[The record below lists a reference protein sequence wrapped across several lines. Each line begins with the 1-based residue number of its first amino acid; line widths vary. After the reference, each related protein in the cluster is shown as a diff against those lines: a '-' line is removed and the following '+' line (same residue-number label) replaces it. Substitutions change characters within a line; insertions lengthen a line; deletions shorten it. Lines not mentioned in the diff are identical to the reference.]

1 MAQNFTSFTPIEE
14 AEPQS
19 PPKFTSF
26 TPIGEV
32 KPAPAPKEKPA
43 PVTKAAPTFEP
54 TYGEDVWAP
63 IVAQQQ
69 PEPKRESVMEGF
81 KGTPPTVDYAE
92 NRRARD
98 RSVSPESVM
107 FTPAR
112 QLDEVDAQIYAQQ
125 YKDKK
130 SAAAKQAARDK
141 LRQDAAAEDYGVT
154 DFLKD
159 SGVDLTKGVAGL
171 GEAYVGL
178 LDITSGGAAGRVLG
192 DMGYSPKS
200 INKFLTGFQSLTR
213 KNQDQDVKDA
223 QGFLGTLKELSVN
236 PASLVGSIVESL
248 PGTLTSGVAAG
259 RYVRFLTGKASKE
272 ALAKGLVGAEA
283 EAFIK
288 DRVTQQTMKIAAVAS
303 GTEGA
308 QTAGSIAEAGRQE
321 GTEYKDYVLPALA
334 AGFGTTAIGLVSG
347 KVGQKLGIGDIE
359 TGATGTGSFKKRF
372 TGEVLKES
380 LFEELPQS
388 AQEQIFRNI
397 ATGRP
402 WDENVDKSS
411 AQGLAAGAGMAA
423 AHVSKNQA
431 VKSAKE
437 AIANRLFPVQEE
449 RVEPSLDNAE
459 LLNAAPASVYRS
471 MDDMERDRTNE
482 IYNQLLSQNIPADN
496 ARRIAAKRVLEERKQ
511 KIKELVVEPTDDEI
525 QQRAK
530 ELIDGGFDPVVAMD
544 EAQKQIIEERKAD
557 ALAQAETQGEQD
569 VGQTIAKPSGDG
581 VSMAGQP
588 DTDATAAGVGD
599 LDTSRVVSARQDAT
613 GVDERAPAQS
623 APVGFR
629 EANKQ
634 EQKQDSTK
642 ETLDLGNGA
651 KVSFASDGDTFVKDP
666 AGKPAGL
673 IRFGDG
679 RRGVFQ
685 NALELP
691 AYIPEAIRQPLMD
704 YANAARANYY
714 APTEQT
720 QAALTDARAKL
731 EAAVNQ
737 TQQAQQT
744 TPAPVAVDPIEF
756 AKRSADSAIADQA
769 NFESLEESIGAQRD
783 NIADTLREQGVN
795 DQSTIDKAIAAY
807 DEEINK
813 QQGKLT
819 PEDQDTIQAELDELQ
834 NASPEDQAFIEDYAA
849 DQEAEEQAEEA
860 AVKAETK
867 KRGRPLNDEETRA
880 VKETERKKNRA
891 EYTKAERQLSGI
903 KNNLTA
909 QLDAAN
915 EAIDEATV
923 ENEEALKQAQEDKR
937 AQKASVIT
945 KLLDMEQ
952 QFRGTALG
960 KRVKAILDD
969 RNRISQEEL
978 TKVKRGRDILS
989 GRTPL
994 ASRGGRV
1001 KGKANAAFS
1010 KATNASQALTI
1021 IAKNGNMFQ
1030 KFLAN
1035 RLRGFVNGVK
1045 FVVIEQGDTL
1055 PEDVQAFETD
1065 WERADAMFVPDS
1077 KTVYVRGASFG
1088 ENQGVNNID
1097 VLHEILHA
1105 ATNQKIALGLLPGAK
1120 NTKLARFVN
1129 ELILLSL
1136 RAEAAYLAADVKGLI
1151 PPELRAR
1158 VESTVDV
1165 DDDGR
1170 AYYGIF
1176 ELPQEF
1182 LAYGMSDED
1191 FQEFLGR
1198 MESDQAN
1205 ETGFTA
1211 FARML
1216 YNEWAKAFG
1225 KDGLSAM
1232 SDLINV
1238 TDKILDAEKTPGM
1251 RLVEKGLPPLAS
1263 RKKKPPPPPPSVVSE
1278 DEDEFGNPVRSA
1290 SELAKDAAVAREKV
1304 RVSRQG
1310 EEGEGI
1316 EAMQMAR
1323 DPEKVKSVLRALV
1336 ARNWQNMSHGAVKKL
1351 VTLPTFTFLADLSGI
1366 KSLKDVEKQMQEMIG
1381 MSNSLQAG
1389 AQKILASMKKELN
1402 PFFRSAKQFRT
1413 DFENLVYET
1422 TIAQIDP
1429 SDPKTKQRSKE
1440 IDALWN
1446 KVGEKGQRMYRM
1458 LKQYYE
1464 NIIDLYADLL
1474 DQQINGIQGLAP
1486 EAKENLIKVLRQTF
1500 EAGARI
1506 RPYFPLVRR
1515 GSYWL
1520 RVEEKVGK
1528 ETKQAFYLFETVGE
1542 RNQRASELAAER
1554 RGDVE
1559 DFMDKGIFDMNDT
1572 TASLRAATQNSSA
1585 MLTQIFD
1592 AIDKEKFDSPAA
1604 KEALKDAIY
1613 QVYLNTMPEQSFR
1626 NQFIR
1631 RKDRA
1636 GFSTDV
1642 LRNVATTASNTS
1654 MHLAKLKYSPLLR
1667 NSVSAARDAVK
1678 GRSNLTPFVE
1688 EAQRRVNLALEEPE
1702 HGWADAF
1709 AGFANKISYFWFLS
1723 SASSALIQPASVYI
1737 AGLPVLGANHNNIT
1751 AAAKELSKMVVLMN
1765 QYSVVR
1771 DNGDG
1776 TSSIVAPSLAN
1787 NTTLPE
1793 AERDAIREMSQRG
1806 VAQSSYASEVWG
1818 YQSIP
1823 TRDAAT
1829 WLGKTGQLG
1838 KEAADLLVG
1847 SLMHNTE
1854 RLTREAVFLASYRLG
1869 IKRGLTQDA
1878 AINQAVSD
1886 VNEALAN
1893 YDITNRP
1900 RFMQRGIGKMLL
1912 QFKMFPLHTALLLAT
1927 NFYKMMPLLNKE
1939 GKKAAATKF
1948 FGIYL
1953 TAGSIAGLAGIPFFS
1968 TTLGVMASL
1977 FKALQEED
1985 DWPEELKDMDAETWF
2000 RTVFL
2005 EEKLGDVSIGGI
2017 PVSEILDSGPLNAL
2031 TGLAIAER
2039 IGLNDL
2045 FGRDTKEAKT
2055 EREGLQQFMIEKA
2068 GPFASVGLTMAD
2080 AYDAYSVGDYSKM
2093 RERMA
2098 PSVLRNLLLAD
2109 KLSKEGMKDARGQEV
2124 VPADEITQGQII
2136 AQAIGFRPA
2145 ILARM
2150 SETNFKLTG
2159 AEQRI
2164 VNERN
2169 RLMQAAKIAARKENK
2184 AGDEQL
2190 YKLVDGPITKFNDKY
2205 PEFAIEDDQLEK
2217 SLEDDLTAR
2226 AESRLGFPITEKNVR
2241 LVEPSLEVLE
2251 RRIKRIR
2258 EKAK

>member
-26 TPIGEV
+26 TPLEEV
-32 KPAPAPKEKPA
+32 KPV
-43 PVTKAAPTFEP
+43 PVSKAAPTFEP

-63 IVAQQQ
+63 IVAEQGK
-69 PEPKRESVMEGF
+69 PKRESVLEGY

-92 NRRARD
+92 NRRTRD

-130 SAAAKQAARDK
+130 SAATKQAARDK

-154 DFLKD
+154 NFLKD
-159 SGVDLTKGVAGL
+159 TGIDLTKGVAGL

-178 LDITSGGAAGRVLG
+178 LDITSGGAAGRVLS
-192 DMGYSPKS
+192 DMGYDPKG
-200 INKFLTGFQSLTR
+200 INKFLTGFQSITR
-213 KNQDQDVKDA
+213 KNQDKDVEDA
-223 QGFLGTLKELSVN
+223 QGFLGTLKELAVN
-236 PASLVGSIVESL
+236 PASLVGNIVESI

-259 RYVRFLTGKASKE
+259 RYIRFLTSRASKE

-288 DRVTQQTMKIAAVAS
+288 DRVTQQAMKIAAVAS

-308 QTAGSIAEAGRQE
+308 QTAGSTAEAGRQA

-359 TGATGTGSFKKRF
+359 TGAVGTGSFKKRF
-372 TGEVLKES
+372 TGEVLKEG
-380 LFEELPQS
+380 LLEELPQS
-388 AQEQIFRNI
+388 TQEKIFQNI
-397 ATGRP
+397 ATDRP
-402 WDENVDKSS
+402 WDEGVDKAA
-411 AQGLAAGAGMAA
+411 AQGLAAGMGMAA
-423 AHVSKNQA
+423 AHAGKNQA

-437 AIANRLFPVQEE
+437 AIANKLFPTQEE
-449 RVEPSLDNAE
+449 RTEPSLDEAE
-459 LLNAAPASVYRS
+459 LLNAAPPTVYRS
-471 MDDMERDRTNE
+471 MDDMERDRAKE
-482 IYNQLLSQNIPADN
+482 IYDQLLSQNIPADS

-530 ELIDGGFDPVVAMD
+530 ELVDGGWDPVKAMD

-557 ALAQAETQGEQD
+557 ALAQAETQGEQNA
-569 VGQTIAKPSGDG
+569 GQITTDTSGASVPVVEQPSAVVPTGGVG
-581 VSMAGQP
+581 VSDGS
-588 DTDATAAGVGD
+588 G
-599 LDTSRVVSARQDAT
+599 VVST
-613 GVDERAPAQS
+613 GQNAPRIDERAPAQ
-623 APVGFR
+623 
-629 EANKQ
+629 
-634 EQKQDSTK
+634 
-642 ETLDLGNGA
+642 
-651 KVSFASDGDTFVKDP
+651 
-666 AGKPAGL
+666 
-673 IRFGDG
+673 
-679 RRGVFQ
+679 
-685 NALELP
+685 
-691 AYIPEAIRQPLMD
+691 
-704 YANAARANYY
+704 
-714 APTEQT
+714 
-720 QAALTDARAKL
+720 
-731 EAAVNQ
+731 
-737 TQQAQQT
+737 
-744 TPAPVAVDPIEF
+744 PVAVEDPKQ
-756 AKRSADSAIADQA
+756 KRI
-769 NFESLEESIGAQRD
+769 
-783 NIADTLREQGVN
+783 
-795 DQSTIDKAIAAY
+795 
-807 DEEINK
+807 EEIT
-813 QQGKLT
+813 QQLIDAGLNPQNARQNAEEQVDKETERAEGELT
-819 PEDQDTIQAELDELQ
+819 PEEQDAVQAELDELQ
-834 NASPEDQAFIEDYAA
+834 NASPEDQAFIESHAA
-849 DQEAEEQAEEA
+849 DQEVEEQAEEA

-867 KRGRPLNDEETRA
+867 KRGRPLNDEETRT
-880 VKETERKKNRA
+880 VKEAERKKNRA
-891 EYTKAERQLSGI
+891 EYTKAERQLSGV

-915 EAIDEATV
+915 QPIDEGAI

-937 AQKASVIT
+937 AQKADVVG

-1010 KATNASQALTI
+1010 KAVNASQALTV
-1021 IAKNGNMFQ
+1021 IAKTGNMFQ

-1045 FVVIEQGDTL
+1045 FVVIEQGDPL
-1055 PEDVQAFETD
+1055 PEDIQAFEMD
-1065 WERADAMFVPDS
+1065 WERADAMYVPDS
-1077 KTVYVRGASFG
+1077 RTVYVRGASFG

-1129 ELILLSL
+1129 ELIMLSL
-1136 RAEAAYLAADVKGLI
+1136 RAEAAYLEADVKGLI
-1151 PPELRAR
+1151 PPELKAR

-1165 DDDGR
+1165 DEDGR

-1198 MESDQAN
+1198 MKSDRAN

-1238 TDKILDAEKTPGM
+1238 TDKILDVEKTPGM

-1263 RKKKPPPPPPSVVSE
+1263 RKKKQPPPPPSVVSE
-1278 DEDEFGNPVRSA
+1278 TEDEFGDPVRSA

-1336 ARNWQNMSHGAVKKL
+1336 ARNWQNMSHGAIKKL

-1366 KSLKDVEKQMQEMIG
+1366 KSLKDVDKQMQEMIG

-1413 DFENLVYET
+1413 NFENLVYET

-1440 IDALWN
+1440 IDELWN

-1515 GSYWL
+1515 GNYWL

-1554 RGDVE
+1554 KGDVE
-1559 DFMDKGIFDMNDT
+1559 DFMDRGVFDMGDS

-1688 EAQRRVNLALEEPE
+1688 EAQRRVNLALE
-1702 HGWADAF
+1702 GTNRGLGDAI
-1709 AGFANKISYFWFLS
+1709 AGVANKISYFWFLS
-1723 SASSALIQPASVYI
+1723 SASSALIQPASIYI

-1751 AAAKELSKMVVLMN
+1751 AAAVELGKMVTLMN

-1818 YQSIP
+1818 YQSTP

-1886 VNEALAN
+1886 VNESLAN
-1893 YDITNRP
+1893 YDVTNRP
-1900 RFMQRGIGKMLL
+1900 RFMQQGIGKMLL
-1912 QFKMFPLHTALLLAT
+1912 QFKMFPLHTALLMAT

-1948 FGIYL
+1948 FGVYL

-1968 TTLGVMASL
+1968 TTLGVMAAL
-1977 FKALQEED
+1977 FKALKADD

-2017 PVSEILDSGPLNAL
+2017 PVSEILDTGPLNAL
-2031 TGLAIAER
+2031 TGLAISER

-2055 EREGLQQFMIEKA
+2055 EREALQQYMIEKA
-2068 GPFASVGLTMAD
+2068 GPAASVGLSVAD
-2080 AYDAYSVGDYSKM
+2080 AYDAYSVGDYPKM
-2093 RERMA
+2093 WERLA
-2098 PSVLRNLLLAD
+2098 PSVIRNLLLAD
-2109 KLSKEGMKDARGQEV
+2109 KLATEGMKDARGQEV
-2124 VPADEITQGQII
+2124 IPADEITQGQII

-2145 ILARM
+2145 VLARM

-2159 AEQRI
+2159 DEQRI

-2169 RLMQAAKIAARKENK
+2169 RLMQAAKVAARKENEE
-2184 AGDEQL
+2184 GDKQL
-2190 YKLVDGPITKFNDKY
+2190 YKLVDGPMTKFNEKY
-2205 PEFAIEDDQLEK
+2205 PEYAIEDDQLEK
-2217 SLEDDLTAR
+2217 SLEDDLNAR
-2226 AESRLGFPITEKNVR
+2226 AEARLGFPITEKNVR

-2258 EKAK
+2258 EQGK

>member
-1 MAQNFTSFTPIEE
+1 LFG
-14 AEPQS
+14 EPA
-19 PPKFTSF
+19 
-26 TPIGEV
+26 
-32 KPAPAPKEKPA
+32 PAPAPKEKPA
-43 PVTKAAPTFEP
+43 PVAKPAPTFEP
-54 TYGEDVWAP
+54 VYGDDVSAA
-63 IVAQQQ
+63 IVAEQMK
-69 PEPKRESVMEGF
+69 PKRESVMEGF

-98 RSVSPESVM
+98 RSGSPESVM
-107 FTPAR
+107 FTPAKK
-112 QLDEVDAQIYAQQ
+112 LDEVDAQIYAQQ

-130 SAAAKQAARDK
+130 SAAAKQAAKDK

-154 DFLKD
+154 DFFKD
-159 SGVDLTKGVAGL
+159 SGLDLTKGVAGL

-192 DMGYSPKS
+192 DMGYDPKG
-200 INKFLTGFQSLTR
+200 INKFLTGFQSITR
-213 KNQDQDVKDA
+213 KSQDKDVEDA
-223 QGFLGTLKELSVN
+223 QGFLGTLKELAIN
-236 PASLVGSIVESL
+236 PASLVGNIVQSI

-259 RYVRFLTGKASKE
+259 RYVRFLTDRASKE

-283 EAFIK
+283 ETFIK
-288 DRVTQQTMKIAAVAS
+288 DKVLQQTMKIAAVAS

-308 QTAGSIAEAGRQE
+308 QTAGSTAEAGRQA
-321 GTEYKDYVLPALA
+321 GTEYSDYVLPALA

-347 KVGQKLGIGDIE
+347 KVGQKLGLGDIE
-359 TGATGTGSFKKRF
+359 TGAVGTGSFAKRF
-372 TGEVLKES
+372 AGEVLKEG
-380 LFEELPQS
+380 LIEELPQS

-397 ATGRP
+397 ATNRP
-402 WDENVDKSS
+402 WDERVDKAA
-411 AQGLAAGAGMAA
+411 AQGLAAGMGMAA
-423 AHVSKNQA
+423 ANAGYRQA
-431 VKSAKE
+431 VTSTKE
-437 AIANRLFPVQEE
+437 AISNKLFPAQEE
-449 RVEPSLDNAE
+449 RVDPLLDEGE
-459 LLNAAPASVYRS
+459 LLKAAPPSVYRS

-482 IYNQLLSQNIPADN
+482 IYNQLLSQNIPADS
-496 ARRIAAKRVLEERKQ
+496 ARRIAAKRVLDERKQ
-511 KIKELVVEPTDDEI
+511 KIKELVVEPATDEV

-544 EAQKQIIEERKAD
+544 EAQKQIIEEQKAD
-557 ALAQAETQGEQD
+557 ALAQAETQGEPD
-569 VGQTIAKPSGDG
+569 VGQTIAEPSG
-581 VSMAGQP
+581 VSVPMAGQP
-588 DTDATAAGVGD
+588 STDTTAAGIRVAEPSG
-599 LDTSRVVSARQDAT
+599 VVSTRPDVAGT
-613 GVDERAPAQS
+613 PERAP
-623 APVGFR
+623 
-629 EANKQ
+629 
-634 EQKQDSTK
+634 
-642 ETLDLGNGA
+642 
-651 KVSFASDGDTFVKDP
+651 
-666 AGKPAGL
+666 
-673 IRFGDG
+673 
-679 RRGVFQ
+679 
-685 NALELP
+685 
-691 AYIPEAIRQPLMD
+691 
-704 YANAARANYY
+704 
-714 APTEQT
+714 TE
-720 QAALTDARAKL
+720 
-731 EAAVNQ
+731 
-737 TQQAQQT
+737 
-744 TPAPVAVDPIEF
+744 PVAVDPVAF
-756 AKRSADSAIADQA
+756 AKRSVESAIADQGS
-769 NFESLEESIGAQRD
+769 FESLEESIGAYRD
-783 NIADTLREQGVN
+783 NIPDSMREQGVT
-795 DQSTIDKAIAAY
+795 DQPTIDKALAAY

-813 QQGKLT
+813 QQGELT
-819 PEDQDTIQAELDELQ
+819 PEEQNTIQAELDELQ

-849 DQEAEEQAEEA
+849 DQEVEEQSEEA

-880 VKETERKKNRA
+880 VKGAERKKNRA
-891 EYTKAERQLSGI
+891 EYTKAERQLSGV

-915 EAIDEATV
+915 EVIDEGTV

-937 AQKASVIT
+937 AQKADVVG

-1010 KATNASQALTI
+1010 KATNASQALTV

-1045 FVVIEQGDTL
+1045 FVVVEQGDTL
-1055 PEDVQAFETD
+1055 PEDIQAFGMD

-1077 KTVYVRGASFG
+1077 RTVYVRGASFG

-1105 ATNQKIALGLLPGAK
+1105 ATNQRIALGLLPGAK

-1129 ELILLSL
+1129 ELIMLSL

-1151 PPELRAR
+1151 PPELKTR
-1158 VESTVDV
+1158 VESTVDI
-1165 DDDGR
+1165 DEDGR

-1182 LAYGMSDED
+1182 LAYGMSDEN

-1198 MESDQAN
+1198 MESDRAN

-1238 TDKILDAEKTPGM
+1238 TDKILDAKKTPGM

-1263 RKKKPPPPPPSVVSE
+1263 RKKKPPAPPSVVSE
-1278 DEDEFGNPVRSA
+1278 NEDEFGEPLRSA
-1290 SELAKDAAVAREKV
+1290 SELAKDAAIAREKV

-1336 ARNWQNMSHGAVKKL
+1336 TRNWQNMSQATIKKL
-1351 VTLPTFTFLADLSGI
+1351 VALPTFTFLADWSGI

-1402 PFFRSAKQFRT
+1402 PLFRSAKQFRT

-1446 KVGEKGQRMYRM
+1446 KVGEKGHRTYRM

-1500 EAGARI
+1500 ETGSRI

-1515 GSYWL
+1515 GDYWL

-1554 RGDVE
+1554 KGDVE
-1559 DFMDKGIFDMNDT
+1559 DLLGKGIFDMNDS
-1572 TASLRAATQNSSA
+1572 TATLRAATQDSSA

-1592 AIDKEKFDSPAA
+1592 AIDQEKFDSPAS

-1654 MHLAKLKYSPLLR
+1654 MHLAKLKYSPLMR

-1688 EAQRRVNLALEEPE
+1688 EAQRRVNVALEEPE
-1702 HGWADAF
+1702 HGIADAI
-1709 AGFANKISYFWFLS
+1709 AGFANKVSYFWFLS
-1723 SASSALIQPASVYI
+1723 SASSALIQPASVYV

-1751 AAAKELSKMVVLMN
+1751 AAAKELGKMVVLMN

-1776 TSSIVAPSLAN
+1776 TSSIAAPSLVN
-1787 NTTLPE
+1787 NTTLSE
-1793 AERDAIREMSQRG
+1793 AERDAIREMNQRG
-1806 VAQSSYASEVWG
+1806 VGQSSYASEVWG

-1823 TRDAAT
+1823 TRDAVT
-1829 WLGKTGQLG
+1829 FLGKTGQLG
-1838 KEAADLLVG
+1838 KEAADLMVG
-1847 SLMHNTE
+1847 SLMHNIE

-1869 IKRGLTQDA
+1869 IKRKLTQDA

-1893 YDITNRP
+1893 YDVTNRP
-1900 RFMQRGIGKMLL
+1900 RFMQRGVGKILL

-1927 NFYKMMPLLNKE
+1927 NFYKMLPFLNKE
-1939 GKKAAATKF
+1939 GKKAAAVKF

-1968 TTLGVMASL
+1968 STIGVMASL
-1977 FKALQEED
+1977 FKALQD
-1985 DWPEELKDMDAETWF
+1985 DDEWPEEFKDMDAETWF

-2055 EREGLQQFMIEKA
+2055 EREALQQFMIEKA
-2068 GPFASVGLTMAD
+2068 GPFASVGLTLAD
-2080 AYDAYSVGDYSKM
+2080 AYDAYSVGDYQKM
-2093 RERMA
+2093 RERMS
-2098 PSVLRNLLLAD
+2098 PSVVRNLLLAD
-2109 KLSKEGMKDARGQEV
+2109 KLATEGMKDARGQEV
-2124 VPADEITQGQII
+2124 MPADEITNGQII

-2169 RLMQAAKIAARKENK
+2169 RLMQSAKIAARKENE

-2205 PEFAIEDDQLEK
+2205 PEYAIEDDQLEK
-2217 SLEDDLTAR
+2217 SLEDDLTTR
-2226 AESRLGFPITEKNVR
+2226 AEARLGFPITEKNVR

-2251 RRIKRIR
+2251 RRIERIR
-2258 EKAK
+2258 AKGKDRSAELFEK

>member
-1 MAQNFTSFTPIEE
+1 MAGRDFSSELF
-14 AEPQS
+14 EPTAPS
-19 PPKFTSF
+19 AGRDLSADLF
-26 TPIGEV
+26 GELA
-32 KPAPAPKEKPA
+32 PAPAPKEKPA
-43 PVTKAAPTFEP
+43 PVSKVATAPVDTNAPPAYKNRAEAIDDAINLLEEGVDREELKGAFAKLGVPWKEIVARGQQRGSEYFKRTTGPVSKGAMPPTGEIKAGEEPGLLKGTANLFKRANAGLGDTATGLLLQTGGIKPEQAGQVLAANAKRRAAAMPDSETRAQMEEIGNAKTYGEAATALATNPKATFTMLIESVATSLPAMVPAMIVGGVPGAVLAGVSSGSMEYGAVMADVLQDKGINMLDPNAISEALNNPKIMEEIKDKGAKRGLVVGGFDALTMGLAGRFLRPAQALIREGKLAGTSAKKATVAAWGKELSMQMAGGAGGEFAAQKVTGDNKPVDVLLEGLAEGISAPLEVMSNLRESGKLEKKAVIPSAEQIARSKGFLVSEGKKEPTLDEGELLKAAPP
-54 TYGEDVWAP
+54 
-63 IVAQQQ
+63 
-69 PEPKRESVMEGF
+69 
-81 KGTPPTVDYAE
+81 
-92 NRRARD
+92 
-98 RSVSPESVM
+98 
-107 FTPAR
+107 
-112 QLDEVDAQIYAQQ
+112 
-125 YKDKK
+125 
-130 SAAAKQAARDK
+130 
-141 LRQDAAAEDYGVT
+141 
-154 DFLKD
+154 
-159 SGVDLTKGVAGL
+159 
-171 GEAYVGL
+171 
-178 LDITSGGAAGRVLG
+178 
-192 DMGYSPKS
+192 
-200 INKFLTGFQSLTR
+200 
-213 KNQDQDVKDA
+213 
-223 QGFLGTLKELSVN
+223 
-236 PASLVGSIVESL
+236 
-248 PGTLTSGVAAG
+248 
-259 RYVRFLTGKASKE
+259 
-272 ALAKGLVGAEA
+272 
-283 EAFIK
+283 
-288 DRVTQQTMKIAAVAS
+288 
-303 GTEGA
+303 
-308 QTAGSIAEAGRQE
+308 
-321 GTEYKDYVLPALA
+321 
-334 AGFGTTAIGLVSG
+334 
-347 KVGQKLGIGDIE
+347 
-359 TGATGTGSFKKRF
+359 
-372 TGEVLKES
+372 
-380 LFEELPQS
+380 
-388 AQEQIFRNI
+388 
-397 ATGRP
+397 
-402 WDENVDKSS
+402 
-411 AQGLAAGAGMAA
+411 
-423 AHVSKNQA
+423 
-431 VKSAKE
+431 
-437 AIANRLFPVQEE
+437 
-449 RVEPSLDNAE
+449 
-459 LLNAAPASVYRS
+459 SVYRS
-471 MDDMERDRTNE
+471 MDDVEKDRSNE
-482 IYNQLLSQNIPADN
+482 IYNQLLSQNIPADS

-511 KIKELVVEPTDDEI
+511 KIKALVVEPTDDEV

-544 EAQKQIIEERKAD
+544 EAQKQIIEEQKSD
-557 ALAQAETQGEQD
+557 ALAQAENQGEQNARQIIAESGGVSVPV
-569 VGQTIAKPSGDG
+569 VGQPGADTTAARTGIAKP
-581 VSMAGQP
+581 
-588 DTDATAAGVGD
+588 
-599 LDTSRVVSARQDAT
+599 SRVVSARPDVA
-613 GVDERAPAQS
+613 GVDERAPAQ
-623 APVGFR
+623 
-629 EANKQ
+629 
-634 EQKQDSTK
+634 
-642 ETLDLGNGA
+642 
-651 KVSFASDGDTFVKDP
+651 
-666 AGKPAGL
+666 
-673 IRFGDG
+673 
-679 RRGVFQ
+679 
-685 NALELP
+685 
-691 AYIPEAIRQPLMD
+691 
-704 YANAARANYY
+704 
-714 APTEQT
+714 
-720 QAALTDARAKL
+720 
-731 EAAVNQ
+731 
-737 TQQAQQT
+737 
-744 TPAPVAVDPIEF
+744 PVAVDPVAF
-756 AKRSADSAIADQA
+756 AKRSADGAIADQSS
-769 NFESLEESIGAQRD
+769 FGSLEESIGAYRD
-783 NIADTLREQGVN
+783 NIPDSMREQGVT
-795 DQSTIDKAIAAY
+795 DQTIIDKALAAY
-807 DEEINK
+807 DEEISK
-813 QQGKLT
+813 QQGELT
-819 PEDQDTIQAELDELQ
+819 PEEQDTIQAELDELQ

-849 DQEAEEQAEEA
+849 DQEVEEQAEDA

-880 VKETERKKNRA
+880 VKGAERKKNRA
-891 EYTKAERQLSGI
+891 EYTKAERQLSGV

-915 EAIDEATV
+915 EVIDEGTV

-937 AQKASVIT
+937 AQKADVIT

-994 ASRGGRV
+994 ASRGSSA
-1001 KGKANAAFS
+1001 KGKVNTAFN
-1010 KATNASQALTI
+1010 KATNASQAITVV
-1021 IAKNGNMFQ
+1021 AKTGNMFQ

-1035 RLRGFVNGVK
+1035 RLRGFVSGTK
-1045 FVVIEQGDTL
+1045 FVVIEQGDEI
-1055 PEDVQAFETD
+1055 PEDLQNNLLD

-1077 KTVYVRGASFG
+1077 KTIYVRGASFG
-1088 ENQGVNNID
+1088 ENQGINNTD
-1097 VLHEILHA
+1097 VLHEVLHA
-1105 ATNQKIALGLLPGAK
+1105 ATNQRIGLGLLPGAK

-1129 ELILLSL
+1129 ELIMLSL
-1136 RAEAAYLAADVKGLI
+1136 RAEAAYLEADIKGLI
-1151 PPELRAR
+1151 PSELKAR
-1158 VESTVDV
+1158 VEATVDV
-1165 DDDGR
+1165 DEDGR

-1182 LAYGMSDED
+1182 LAYGMSDAD
-1191 FQEFLGR
+1191 FQEFLGG
-1198 MESDQAN
+1198 MKSDKPN

-1225 KDGLSAM
+1225 RDGLSAM

-1251 RLVEKGLPPLAS
+1251 RLVERGLPPLAS
-1263 RKKKPPPPPPSVVSE
+1263 RKKKPAPPSVVSE
-1278 DEDEFGNPVRSA
+1278 DEDEFGNPVRLA

-1336 ARNWQNMSHGAVKKL
+1336 TRNWQNMSQAAIKKL
-1351 VTLPTFTFLADLSGI
+1351 VALPTLTFLADWSGI

-1402 PFFRSAKQFRT
+1402 PLFRSAKQFRT

-1429 SDPKTKQRSKE
+1429 SDPKTKQRSAE
-1440 IDALWN
+1440 IDKLYN

-1464 NIIDLYADLL
+1464 NIIDLYSDLL
-1474 DQQINGIQGLAP
+1474 DQQVNSIQGLAP
-1486 EAKENLIKVLRQTF
+1486 EAKENLVKILRQTF

-1554 RGDVE
+1554 KGNVE
-1559 DFMDKGIFDMNDT
+1559 DFMDKGTFDMGDS
-1572 TASLRAATQNSSA
+1572 TATLRAATQNSSA

-1592 AIDKEKFDSPAA
+1592 AIDQEKFDSPAA

-1654 MHLAKLKYSPLLR
+1654 MHLAKLKYSPLMR

-1688 EAQRRVNLALEEPE
+1688 EAQRRVNVALEEPE
-1702 HGWADAF
+1702 HGIADAI

-1723 SASSALIQPASVYI
+1723 SASSALIQPASIYI
-1737 AGLPVLGANHNNIT
+1737 AGLPVLGANHNNV
-1751 AAAKELSKMVVLMN
+1751 AGAAKELGKMVVLMN
-1765 QYSVVR
+1765 QYSVIR

-1776 TSSIVAPSLAN
+1776 TSSIAAPSLVN
-1787 NTTLPE
+1787 NTTLSE

-1806 VAQSSYASEVWG
+1806 VGQSSYASEVWG

-1823 TRDAAT
+1823 TRDAST
-1829 WLGKTGQLG
+1829 FLGKTGELG

-1847 SLMHNTE
+1847 SLMHNVE

-1869 IKRGLTQDA
+1869 IKRKLTQNE

-1893 YDITNRP
+1893 YDVTNRP
-1900 RFMQRGIGKMLL
+1900 RFMQRGVGKILL

-1927 NFYKMMPLLNKE
+1927 NFYKMLPLLNKE
-1939 GKKAAATKF
+1939 GKKAAAVKF

-1953 TAGSIAGLAGIPFFS
+1953 TAGSLAGLAGIPFFS
-1968 TTLGVMASL
+1968 GIIGVMASL
-1977 FKALQEED
+1977 FKALQD
-1985 DWPEELKDMDAETWF
+1985 DDEWPEEFKDMDAETWF

-2055 EREGLQQFMIEKA
+2055 EREALQQFMIEKA
-2068 GPFASVGLTMAD
+2068 GPFASVGLTLAD
-2080 AYDAYSVGDYSKM
+2080 AYDAYSVGDYQKM
-2093 RERMA
+2093 IERA
-2098 PSVLRNLLLAD
+2098 SPSVLRNLLLAD

-2124 VPADEITQGQII
+2124 MPADEITNGQII

-2169 RLMQAAKIAARKENK
+2169 RLMQSAKIAARKENK

-2190 YKLVDGPITKFNDKY
+2190 YKLVDGPITKFNNKY
-2205 PEFAIEDDQLEK
+2205 PEYAIEDDQLEK
-2217 SLEDDLTAR
+2217 SLEDDLTTR

-2251 RRIKRIR
+2251 RRIERIR
-2258 EKAK
+2258 SKGKGKDRSAELFKE

>member
-1 MAQNFTSFTPIEE
+1 MAGRDFS
-14 AEPQS
+14 
-19 PPKFTSF
+19 
-26 TPIGEV
+26 GELFGE
-32 KPAPAPKEKPA
+32 PAPAQSAGKDFSAELFGKPTSKEKPA
-43 PVTKAAPTFEP
+43 PAAKAAPTFEP
-54 TYGEDVWAP
+54 VYGDDVWAP
-63 IVAQQQ
+63 IVAEQTK
-69 PEPKRESVMEGF
+69 PKRESVMEGF
-81 KGTPPTVDYAE
+81 KGTPPTVDYE
-92 NRRARD
+92 KNRRTRD
-98 RSVSPESVM
+98 RSGSPESVM
-107 FTPAR
+107 FDPAR

-130 SAAAKQAARDK
+130 AAAAKQAAKDK

-154 DFLKD
+154 DFFKD
-159 SGVDLTKGVAGL
+159 SGIDVTKGVAGL

-178 LDITSGGAAGRVLG
+178 LDITSGGAAGRVLS
-192 DMGYSPKS
+192 DMGYDPKG
-200 INKFLTGFQSLTR
+200 INKFLTGFQSITR
-213 KNQDQDVKDA
+213 KSQDKDVEDA
-223 QGFLGTLKELSVN
+223 QGFLGTLKELAVN
-236 PASLVGSIVESL
+236 PASLVGNIVESI

-259 RYVRFLTGKASKE
+259 KYVRFLTGRASKE

-288 DRVTQQTMKIAAVAS
+288 DKVMQQTMKIAAVAS

-308 QTAGSIAEAGRQE
+308 QTAGSTAEAGRQA
-321 GTEYKDYVLPALA
+321 GTEYEDYVLPAIA

-347 KVGQKLGIGDIE
+347 KVGQKLGVGDIE
-359 TGATGTGSFKKRF
+359 TGAVGTGSFAKRF
-372 TGEVLKES
+372 TGEVLKEG
-380 LFEELPQS
+380 LLEELPQS

-402 WDENVDKSS
+402 WDEKVDK
-411 AQGLAAGAGMAA
+411 AAAEGLATGMGMAA
-423 AHVSKNQA
+423 ANASKNQA
-431 VKSAKE
+431 VKSVKE
-437 AIANRLFPVQEE
+437 AVSNKLFPAQKE
-449 RVEPSLDNAE
+449 RTEPSLDDAE
-459 LLNAAPASVYRS
+459 LLKTAPPSVYRS
-471 MDDMERDRTNE
+471 MDDIEKDRSKE
-482 IYNQLLSQNIPADN
+482 IYTQLLSQNIPADS

-511 KIKELVVEPTDDEI
+511 KIKELVIEPTNDEV

-530 ELIDGGFDPVVAMD
+530 ELIDGGIDPVLAMD
-544 EAQKQIIEERKAD
+544 KAQKQIIEEQKAD
-557 ALAQAETQGEQD
+557 ALAQAETQGEQN

-588 DTDATAAGVGD
+588 DTDTTAGGIGIAEPSGVVSTRPNVAGV
-599 LDTSRVVSARQDAT
+599 AT
-613 GVDERAPAQS
+613 GETIQPVAIDPKQKRIEEITQQLITAGLNPQNARMQAEEEFNREQERA
-623 APVGFR
+623 AP
-629 EANKQ
+629 Q
-634 EQKQDSTK
+634 E
-642 ETLDLGNGA
+642 
-651 KVSFASDGDTFVKDP
+651 
-666 AGKPAGL
+666 
-673 IRFGDG
+673 
-679 RRGVFQ
+679 
-685 NALELP
+685 
-691 AYIPEAIRQPLMD
+691 
-704 YANAARANYY
+704 
-714 APTEQT
+714 EQ
-720 QAALTDARAKL
+720 
-731 EAAVNQ
+731 EAA
-737 TQQAQQT
+737 T
-744 TPAPVAVDPIEF
+744 EG
-756 AKRSADSAIADQA
+756 
-769 NFESLEESIGAQRD
+769 E
-783 NIADTLREQGVN
+783 
-795 DQSTIDKAIAAY
+795 
-807 DEEINK
+807 
-813 QQGKLT
+813 LT

-849 DQEAEEQAEEA
+849 DQEVEEQAEED

-880 VKETERKKNRA
+880 VKGAERKKNRA
-891 EYTKAERQLSGI
+891 EYTKAERQLSGV
-903 KNNLTA
+903 KNNLIA
-909 QLDAAN
+909 QLDTAN
-915 EAIDEATV
+915 EAIDEGTI

-937 AQKASVIT
+937 AQKADVVT
-945 KLLDMEQ
+945 KLLDIEQ

-960 KRVKAILDD
+960 KRVKTILDD
-969 RNRISQEEL
+969 RNKISQEEL

-994 ASRGGRV
+994 ASRGGRT
-1001 KGKANAAFS
+1001 KDKANSAFN
-1010 KATNASQALTI
+1010 KATNASQAITI
-1021 IAKNGNMFQ
+1021 IAKTGNMFQ

-1045 FVVIEQGDTL
+1045 FVVVEQGDAL
-1055 PEDVQAFETD
+1055 PEDLQNFEMD

-1077 KTVYVRGASFG
+1077 RTVYVRGASFG

-1120 NTKLARFVN
+1120 NTKLAKFVN
-1129 ELILLSL
+1129 ELIMLSL
-1136 RAEAAYLAADVKGLI
+1136 RAEAAYLEADIKGLI
-1151 PPELRAR
+1151 PPELKAR
-1158 VESTVDV
+1158 VESTVDI
-1165 DDDGR
+1165 DEDGR

-1198 MESDQAN
+1198 MESDRAN

-1238 TDKILDAEKTPGM
+1238 TDKILSADKTPGM
-1251 RLVEKGLPPLAS
+1251 RLVERGLPPLAS
-1263 RKKKPPPPPPSVVSE
+1263 RKKKPPAPPSVVSE
-1278 DEDEFGNPVRSA
+1278 NEDEFGDPVRSA
-1290 SELAKDAAVAREKV
+1290 SELAKDAAIARETV

-1323 DPEKVKSVLRALV
+1323 NPEKVKSVLRALV
-1336 ARNWQNMSHGAVKKL
+1336 ERNWQNMSQATIKKL
-1351 VTLPTFTFLADLSGI
+1351 VALPTLTFLADWSGI

-1402 PFFRSAKQFRT
+1402 PFFRSAKKFRT

-1446 KVGEKGQRMYRM
+1446 KVGEKGQRTYRM

-1500 EAGARI
+1500 ETGSRI

-1515 GSYWL
+1515 GDYWL

-1554 RGDVE
+1554 RSNVE
-1559 DFMDKGIFDMNDT
+1559 DLLSKGTFDMNDS
-1572 TASLRAATQNSSA
+1572 TASLRAATQDSSA

-1592 AIDKEKFDSPAA
+1592 AIDKEKFDSPAS

-1688 EAQRRVNLALEEPE
+1688 EAQRRVNVALEEPE
-1702 HGWADAF
+1702 HGFADAF
-1709 AGFANKISYFWFLS
+1709 AGVANKVSYLWFLS
-1723 SASSALIQPASVYI
+1723 SASSALIQPASIYI
-1737 AGLPVLGANHNNIT
+1737 AGLPVLGANHNNISG
-1751 AAAKELSKMVVLMN
+1751 AAFELSKMITLMN

-1776 TSSIVAPSLAN
+1776 TSSIAAPSLVN
-1787 NTTLPE
+1787 NTTLSE

-1823 TRDAAT
+1823 TRDAVT
-1829 WLGKTGQLG
+1829 FLGKTGQLG
-1838 KEAADLLVG
+1838 KEAADLMVG
-1847 SLMHNTE
+1847 SLMHNVE
-1854 RLTREAVFLASYRLG
+1854 RLTREVVFLASYRLG
-1869 IKRGLTQDA
+1869 IKRKLTQDE

-1939 GKKAAATKF
+1939 GKKAAAIKF

-1953 TAGSIAGLAGIPFFS
+1953 TAGSLAGLANVPFFS
-1968 TTLGVMASL
+1968 TTLGVMTAL
-1977 FKALQEED
+1977 FKALQDED
-1985 DWPEELKDMDAETWF
+1985 DWPEELKDMDSNTWF

-2055 EREGLQQFMIEKA
+2055 EREGLKDLMIEKA
-2068 GPFASVGLTMAD
+2068 GPFASVGLTLAD
-2080 AYDAYSVGDYSKM
+2080 AYDAYSVGDYQKM
-2093 RERMA
+2093 RERMS
-2098 PSVLRNLLLAD
+2098 PSVVRNLLLAD
-2109 KLSKEGMKDARGQEV
+2109 KLSKEGIKDARGQEV
-2124 VPADEITQGQII
+2124 VPADEITNGQII

-2150 SETNFKLTG
+2150 SETNFRLTG
-2159 AEQRI
+2159 VEQRI

-2169 RLMQAAKIAARKENK
+2169 RLIQSAKIAARKENEE
-2184 AGDEQL
+2184 GDKQL
-2190 YKLVDGPITKFNDKY
+2190 YKLIDGPMTKFNDKY

-2217 SLEDDLTAR
+2217 SLEDDLTTR
-2226 AESRLGFPITEKNVR
+2226 AEARLGFPITEKNVR

-2251 RRIKRIR
+2251 RRIERIR
-2258 EKAK
+2258 GKSKGKDRSAELFGE